1 MDNSGFVIYCVDPR
15 LNLKRFTQTNRP
27 TQNFYRIC
35 QRYLRNRLR
44 RFPLSKFSLIFGRSF
59 SGPGLLALNFSKFV
73 RNCQVKISYFSRG
86 TANDFHVESRTLCL
100 FPRTDFSTSK
110 GFQSFSRHRVDLK
123 LNSKKVFFFFFLGKQ
138 TFNQFYF
145 FFFFF
150 NSEFPFKHSRRR
162 LDNFYRS
169 YLSNNTNPRPK
180 KLCKYLQSTR
190 FPKKI
195 FFFYRRHR

>member
-123 LNSKKVFFFFFLGKQ
+123 LNSKKVFFFFFWVNRRLIN
-138 TFNQFYF
+138 FISF
-145 FFFFF
+145 FFF
-150 NSEFPFKHSRRR
+150 
-162 LDNFYRS
+162 L
-169 YLSNNTNPRPK
+169 
-180 KLCKYLQSTR
+180 
-190 FPKKI
+190 
-195 FFFYRRHR
+195 